1 MTKSSLA
8 NGKRK
13 IMLFALA
20 SVLCLALVVGIVCA
34 IPQSAKGEGSFE
46 SIESVT
52 LKTGAVVY
60 SNDDATTV
68 KGALNVV
75 GKIGDESLT
84 VPVED
89 FTVELPQ
96 SGLVAGESAEI
107 TVKLVGVD
115 SPAEVLTVDVAD
127 AEVGAVIS
135 AKKGYDLS
143 GDYYINA
150 DGYYAFTCGMT
161 AEQVESRLAIK
172 IVSKNPRVASV
183 YADFDGTSV
192 KWDGPVP
199 DFGVASSASDKV
211 VPVSLSV
218 TGVENIEDGTISGDV
233 VFAQSKTVGLQ
244 MLDGWSQPSD
254 ITPVT
259 EVASFA
265 PSLQGY
271 VVGVLNNGL
280 TGNTINVE
288 TDEGLSYSGLF
299 VGATAEALKCQENET
314 FTKVIEIPAQQSGI
328 SPLKLSLVVTYK
340 GFTGISTS
348 LSQSGFGAQIARS
361 EKINVG
367 DVYATLNF
375 ENEFGDTIETQLYL
389 KDIKVKEGEENPVK
403 AQYFEGAK
411 EVSSLTRQ
419 VTRIRLAYTAPN
431 GTTASRTYSGLQI
444 SPMTVSAPT
453 IKDTELTYS
462 DAGCSTEV
470 EGLLKDDPAYG
481 DDMIISSVSDGAEV
495 AADGKTINFSHGG
508 KFTVTVT
515 FKNITE
521 GRLSD
526 FVFQQGSGN
535 GEINSNDPTIV
546 TYTVNVLKAPITV
559 SLNGF
564 NSEYQY
570 GDSEPNYT
578 VHGEVKDSDTMKFDA
593 PKSNNLKSP
602 ALPLPEGY
610 VVPAEN
616 GKMADPPSFVLY
628 YTGTQLTYNAETKTD
643 DESDY
648 LSYDFPEKRGTY
660 SVHIITAETGWYDA
674 GILETP
680 YQFDIVERRLSLGD
694 ITIPSVKYERDKSY
708 TLDDVLKTVTVG
720 NLVNPDDK
728 NAVLDWAFESSTA
741 PQHAGEYNINFTI
754 KNKNYKWDG
763 TEDLTKQAVFKIE
776 ALTLGLNVTLSG
788 GSFVYGSVN
797 PDPQLT
803 RTCDG
808 VTVDSYYAI
817 VSSAKYYKVVDGTET
832 LMSGTDFNNWDVGNY
847 KVKYTTSVDT
857 DNGDKSGDYNLP
869 ETEATFAITPKQIQ
883 QVKLDK
889 TSSVYDGE
897 NQNFTLVNN
906 DGGDLDVNDL
916 VNGQTYAGILTVTL
930 NSAKLIADRTTAV
943 ATARMSYADCV
954 FTAIDAA
961 DYTYKVALNANYT
974 WGGTKNTETGLEE
987 ITLTIE
993 ITQAAVKIMWTSQ
1006 EPDDV
1011 AGDWDSKTIN
1021 YTYDGNAHYPVV
1033 SAQEGL
1039 TLNYHF
1045 AYSDGSQT
1053 VKIEKEDIKDA
1064 RTYWARVTGFTGE
1077 ALTGASYTLA
1087 VNYSCSATEQAPL
1100 DKSFVIVSQGL
1111 EIPEL
1116 IASEEVSGNL
1126 VTVVYNGL
1134 AVNFTKYIVDYA
1146 TKYMLGETPKITI
1159 TFDNST
1165 VSPKNVKGTNVT
1177 EGEYIVKVTPAGN
1190 FKWASGDETETKELF
1205 RLKITR
1211 LPVVISWIDNSFL
1224 NYVYNGKAQTVALG
1238 TNYTLNKQANDDID
1252 VTFTY
1257 SGDKITDGKA
1267 INAGDYTVT
1276 LNGVK
1281 GTAAN
1286 NYTVTGASNPTYS
1299 RWTVK
1304 PFKIAAPVFADNAEL
1319 TFNGGSQNKEFTLTD
1334 YRTSVTD
1341 FDWNGLLDVAISGA
1355 WNFDGVNKNH
1365 TNEYKQSS
1373 CFEIS
1378 REKATFT
1385 FTNAGVYTLTF
1396 SIKDQN
1402 NNRTNYAWEDGAITE
1417 LSFTVLRDTVK
1428 APDLLESRA
1437 MEWDKTITEFGNSIL
1452 SGNNVSGITYS
1463 VLYGN
1468 RKDGSVDPNSDQSAI
1483 DRNGGK
1489 GVIGQYY
1496 AQLTISGDNAWN
1508 YVWEVLPDGE
1518 DSNGNKIF
1526 VRGSYIEN
1534 ATAGPYSISYN
1545 AKFGAQVQLYYAITA
1560 GQVEITYQINNY
1572 TFGANGQN
1580 GSVTLD
1586 SVVQLMTDSS
1596 VIPSHNTPVINFYVK
1611 GTTGENRVAL
1621 SGNQLV
1627 NGLPWNVGVYDV
1639 EIVIAFTSAD
1649 YTQWNSSNLSLTVSA
1664 RPINVEWKFGDSS
1677 TLSTTYN
1684 GNEQN
1689 VTATITNIPK
1699 SGVDAIDNNVDV
1711 SLALTY
1717 KLNGTAATP
1726 KNAGVY
1732 VVEVSEITGADAGNY
1747 TLTDGSGLSCEFTI
1761 NKIEVTVNAT
1771 AVDDHIYG
1779 NVIKTDYGKLY
1790 TVSAGAFLTGE
1801 DKIKTKIMNNSV
1813 DYDPLKDPVGMYTV
1827 MPTWNGTLPTLNEG
1841 VYTIDAGN
1849 YLITVTTADFKV
1861 VARTI
1866 NVTFTEEGCTSVY
1879 NETVSL
1885 YVPVVNGK
1893 GMYTITNG
1901 EGNDDGDP
1909 LMGMSASAVFSL
1921 SAQLNGIEAS
1931 ATAPIG
1937 TYVVI
1942 GAGID
1947 GNFNVVFLNHDGSEN
1962 GKGKYVI
1969 TPAII
1974 TDISVVGHSGTY
1986 DATEHAMFTVSAKT
2000 VDNSDVVWSFQKK
2013 GESDWT
2019 EYTSQMVKYV
2029 ADTAEYLVKV
2039 TAANHKEEIY
2049 SVNVTVTKKE
2059 VTVQVNLSIQFGEAV
2074 PDTVNYL
2081 MSKADLKLAN
2091 YVFDGLYEGLDD
2103 VAGLTVV
2110 ADKLLYT
2117 VTGYEQGVTGVNDT
2131 KAVIRF
2137 NPEALTADNYTFA
2150 NLDGQLTVTQLVLE
2164 VLIKNATNVYR
2175 QQYKDVT
2182 FETEITLPK
2191 STYNASE
2198 EVTLTDTTLAHI
2210 NVVHSQ
2216 GYKGANIFTLKTAAF
2231 ADTNGATYTKNVGS
2245 YDITGAVNEG
2255 VTNYNA
2261 TFKGE
2266 ADGSNAGVHTIT
2278 PAQLTVQ
2285 PDIKGYQKAYDEKYH
2300 ELLYV
2305 LIDGNIEVDLK
2316 KFASATDGEKV
2327 LIQFYVKNLG
2337 KDEVFKDDSSANTW
2351 AGFTGVSSDN
2361 PTAIDVCRA
2370 AVYYRLYVESGNY
2383 EAYYGVRE
2391 AKISEGTNS
2400 FTNEDD
2406 LAIMGW
2412 TYGLYDAINN
2422 ENGFNAT
2429 ITDPVTAFNSVK
2441 ELDHANKLIVTLT
2454 RNGGA
2459 IEGLTGEY
2467 NTISALFDYMWNN
2480 GLFSVGD
2487 YVLTLTMD
2495 KTDNY
2500 GELTKDIAFTVA
2512 AKELVITAKDQ
2523 TVVYGNDFET
2533 GYTFDVAG
2541 LVKNST
2547 NGSVE
2552 TQEIAFAGMSTNFFT
2567 TAYAKGRVGGSV
2579 GNYAVSTT
2587 ANAIA
2592 SKGNYTFTYV
2602 TENKVLTVTPRPI
2615 TITIGNYSKMYNDT
2629 IGESKISHTLVG
2641 ELCEGDDDVYQIR
2654 TRAIVGYGMENLD
2667 GKTTNNVIV
2676 LGKDSYGRPNDFGAY
2691 PIYVIYG
2698 NDAKGQ
2704 NVQNPNYA
2712 ITVTGDYGKPLTG
2725 KYKDF
2730 YNNDVNVLVDGDLE
2744 KLVDSGAGK
2753 YIIDQANI
2761 SITKQEVYHLM
2772 PKDEAD
2778 LYNPNNTWEEVE
2790 IDGELYKQVT
2800 ENIYSGAQNVLN
2812 ALINNGDVEMKLTY
2826 LYSVNGNAGSY
2837 AETDDTAKVGY
2848 YNVLGVCSNDNYRS
2862 LAYSYSFRIT
2872 KATVTLTAQ
2881 PTTVQ
2886 YGTTLSGDPND
2897 ENARFGGFT
2906 YTYDKGA
2913 LLQSVYDEYINAHP
2927 VTYTTVGYTAKTAAG
2942 TDNVTIAPVCDGSDN
2957 VTVSPVSATLTVS
2970 KREVTVTV
2978 YGYGDNANKNDAGAY
2993 LAQCDYLG
3001 TAALTQAKLEE
3012 IYKANRSK
3020 FVSVED
3026 QGDSGDGLDALNV
3039 SFSLVGAFNVKV
3051 GGYGMSVTSGNSN
3064 YNVKFKTAA
3073 GEELTEIA
3081 SDSNDAPKFVIN
3093 KAKLTI
3099 YANAIVNN
3107 GVADG
3112 YSIIYGNNVT
3122 SVNWT
3127 YHVDG
3132 MQGSDNFATLLSAD
3146 GQTIEYSRTCGGKE
3160 FEAWKSTVGEEYE
3173 VVVKTLKDLDN
3184 YDLVNS
3190 QYKPAKLTIDKRT
3203 ISVATENQTFTW
3215 DGSNNGGAYGISHE
3229 AVLTYSDTLTAN
3241 NSAINNNINVTYR
3254 PKNTGVKYGTDPNS
3268 SYNQAA
3274 NAAPTRVGDYDVTVT
3289 LNDNNYKFENGSE
3302 TVIGFSVTQRE
3313 VSDVNLR
3320 WARPT
3325 VKWEDDESFSAANSV
3340 EEYLD
3345 YVMEVVLFTFT
3356 PYGSSGSRV
3365 ISSGNAETP
3374 NTYYFDGQKLSINA
3388 TERGRYEVRFKLR
3401 DSALWNYKLVS
3412 SNETLVVSAFV
3423 ISSASIDMTLTI
3435 ADWTYNTTPNAPQV
3449 TVNGATVGGVVFN
3462 YARVTDETNIADYYG
3477 NGENGKGQLSSI
3489 GTLPINP
3496 YTSINSI
3503 TFNAGYYVVMA
3514 TYSGAVTNDEGQDV
3528 ILTVDK
3534 YFVFRVHKA
3543 TVNMP
3548 TANVENYTFNGQEQP
3563 LAIEY
3568 LTNLVR
3574 ASYDGRTSIKD
3585 NGIDVFATDAKTYT
3599 VTFTLVDS
3607 ANYEWSEGGIEAYE
3621 LSWTI
3626 SKDETANSVSNIL
3639 TIGTK
3644 DFESTFGSVAV
3655 TGETVA
3661 NGYVSNVSRYY
3672 IAASE
3677 GMDFDTIN
3685 QWASDVEWISGLP
3698 ANVGN
3703 YFVKLVLNGNSN
3715 FSDKETFVKLEVLPY
3730 MIEVSA
3736 SGTITYGNGNWQAA
3750 VHYEDVTSP
3759 YGHRVMGT
3767 ATYSLV
3773 GDYGTLQAGGE
3784 YYVIA
3789 DHDENGVALG
3799 LTMSNNAGA
3808 NYVIK
3813 AVPGRLT
3820 VNKRDVT
3827 VTLGNTS
3834 SQYGR
3839 EIDWEDVDVSC
3850 GQDQLV
3856 NGDSLNLTL
3865 YVVDAENAV
3874 NVGGYIINATYDNDN
3889 YNVTINP
3896 GTYTI
3901 TARRITIE
3909 VDQGGGTYGGEIN
3922 PVTLTKVLDDENV
3935 DIKQFVESNNLN
3947 LDIYYVGLANDNTSY
3962 NSTVKPSK
3970 AGTYTATVRGSGNDN
3985 FVIIGEVSTSFVIN
3999 KKPLDGSLIT
4009 IANQTYTGNALTPV
4023 LNSDAFVAL
4032 YGDNLF
4038 EEVARSDEFVNASS
4052 YTVTLRIKDFAN
4064 YKWQSVEIVDRNYTF
4079 VIDKANNELT
4089 SDIVI
4094 TGWAYG
4100 EYSADSNLPSAT
4112 VKFGQSDVTFLY
4124 ADSINGTYT
4133 SGAPATG
4140 RVGDYWVKVSVP
4152 ADDNYNA
4159 YTSDPVKFAITKRAL
4174 VKPTLTIVTEGE
4186 SKNDTY
4192 TGEQLVTAV
4201 VGYDM
4206 ALMNLVYDDI
4216 NVNGGQIIAR
4226 ATNAGTYEIKLSIAD
4241 THNYCWQ
4248 GTSDN
4253 EITLTWTI
4261 APKAIAKPTE
4271 NTSKFI
4277 VNGKVLTYIPEGF
4290 DEETMTISG
4299 NETAYGGKFPV
4310 TIGLK
4315 DKSNYVWAE
4324 GGTDE
4329 FTLTWNVVGINTVFI
4344 IVASVLG
4351 GASAIALIA
4360 LGIQL
4365 IRDKRRRRLIDLAID
4380 ARSQAEAMKAPSK
4393 PQEQTDGK
4401 TDEKADGKKDEGGND

>member
-13 IMLFALA
+13 VMLFALA

-96 SGLVAGESAEI
+96 SGLAAGESAEI

-172 IVSKNPRVASV
+172 IVSKNPRVESV

-211 VPVSLSV
+211 VSVSLSV

-244 MLDGWSQPSD
+244 MLDGWSQPNN
-254 ITPVT
+254 ITPT
-259 EVASFA
+259 STIQSFIA
-265 PSLQGY
+265 SLQGY
-271 VVGVLNNGL
+271 VVAVLNNGL
-280 TGNTINVE
+280 SGSTINVE
-288 TDEGLSYSGLF
+288 TDLNYGGLY
-299 VGATAEALKCQENET
+299 VGATAAALESCSKGDT
-314 FTKVIEIPAQQSGI
+314 FYKTLEIPSAYSDV
-328 SPLKLSLVVTYK
+328 SPLIIKNLEVTYSEFVRI
-340 GFTGISTS
+340 GEEIQGDQLPPQT
-348 LSQSGFGAQIARS
+348 ARS
-361 EKINVG
+361 EKLQYGDLYLNV
-367 DVYATLNF
+367 YFKNERNTNTATR
-375 ENEFGDTIETQLYL
+375 LYL
-389 KDIKVKEGEENPVK
+389 KDLPVGEVTTTYYDESNNP
-403 AQYFEGAK
+403 E
-411 EVSSLTRQ
+411 SSLTRNVKVIVITYQ
-419 VTRIRLAYTAPN
+419 SDKGTATREFE
-431 GTTASRTYSGLQI
+431 GVQI

-495 AADGKTINFSHGG
+495 AADGKTISFNHGG

-546 TYTVNVLKAPITV
+546 TYTVNVLKAPITI

-578 VHGEVKDSDTMKFDA
+578 VRGEVKDSDSMKFDA

-602 ALPLPEGY
+602 ALPLPDGY
-610 VVPAEN
+610 VLPAEN
-616 GKMADPPSFVLY
+616 EKTLDAPSFVLY
-628 YTGTQLTYNAETKTD
+628 YTGTLAVAREDGTTD
-643 DESDY
+643 Y
-648 LSYDFPEKRGTY
+648 ASYDFPEKRGTY

-674 GILETP
+674 GVLETP

-694 ITIPSVKYERDKSY
+694 ITIPSVKYERGKSY
-708 TLDDVLKTVTVG
+708 TLDDVLQTVTVG

-728 NAVLDWAFESSTA
+728 NSVLDWAFESSTA
-741 PQHAGEYNINFTI
+741 PQHAGNYNINFKI

-788 GSFVYGSVN
+788 GSFVYGNVN

-803 RTCDG
+803 RTRDG

-817 VSSAKYYKVVDGTET
+817 VSDAKYYKVVDGTET
-832 LMSGTDFNNWDVGNY
+832 LMSGNDFNNWDVGNY

-857 DNGDKSGDYNLP
+857 DDSAGDYNLP
-869 ETEATFAITPKQIQ
+869 ETEAAFTITPKQIK
-883 QVKLDK
+883 QVKLDN
-889 TSSVYDGE
+889 TSSEYNNGDQHFALINSDG
-897 NQNFTLVNN
+897 NGLNAS
-906 DGGDLDVNDL
+906 DL

-930 NSAKLIADRTTAV
+930 DSAVLQADRTTAV
-943 ATARMSYADCV
+943 ATARMSYSDCV

-961 DYTYKVALNANYT
+961 DYTYKVALNSNYT

-987 ITLTIE
+987 ITLTFE
-993 ITQAAVKIMWTSQ
+993 ITQAPIEIKWAEK
-1006 EPDDV
+1006 D
-1011 AGDWDSKTIN
+1011 GDPSEDWNNAIN
-1021 YTYDGNAHYPVV
+1021 YTYDGNAHYPVL

-1039 TLNYHF
+1039 TLSYHF

-1064 RTYWARVTGFTGE
+1064 KTYWVRVTGFTGE

-1111 EIPEL
+1111 DIPAL
-1116 IASEEVSGNL
+1116 IASGEVSGNL

-1134 AVNFTKYIVDYA
+1134 AVDFTSFIDDYSNKY
-1146 TKYMLGETPKITI
+1146 LLNGTPKITI
-1159 TFDNST
+1159 KFDGSA
-1165 VSPKNVKGTNVT
+1165 VSPKNVKGTDET
-1177 EGEYIVKVTPAGN
+1177 EGEYTVTVTPAGN
-1190 FKWASGDETETKELF
+1190 FKWASGDETETKALF

-1211 LPVVISWIDNSFL
+1211 LPIVISWDDNSFA

-1238 TNYTLNKQANDDID
+1238 TNYTLNKQADDDID

-1257 SGDKITDGKA
+1257 SGDKITDGEA

-1276 LNGVK
+1276 LNGVT

-1286 NYTVTGASNPTYS
+1286 NYTVTNAQNTTHSLEIS
-1299 RWTVK
+1299 
-1304 PFKIAAPVFADNAEL
+1304 PFKIAAPVFADNVQL
-1319 TFNGGSQNKEFTLTD
+1319 TFNGNRQNKEFTLTD
-1334 YRTSVTD
+1334 YSTSVTG
-1341 FDWNGLLDVAISGA
+1341 FDWNGLLGIAISGD
-1355 WNFDGVNKNH
+1355 WNFDGVNKVHNI
-1365 TNEYKQSS
+1365 TYEQGS

-1378 REKATFT
+1378 RKLATFT
-1385 FTNAGVYTLTF
+1385 FTNAGTYSFTF
-1396 SIKDQN
+1396 SIVNSYSGPN
-1402 NNRTNYAWEDGAITE
+1402 NVTNYVWEDGAITE
-1417 LSFTVLRDTVK
+1417 LSFTVQRATVK

-1437 MEWDKTITEFGNSIL
+1437 MEWDKTITELGDSIL
-1452 SGNNVSGITYS
+1452 SGNNVRGITYT
-1463 VLYGN
+1463 VLYGTRLSETLVTDTVQAN
-1468 RKDGSVDPNSDQSAI
+1468 I
-1483 DRNGGK
+1483 DRNSEGK
-1489 GVIGQYY
+1489 GKQGQYF
-1496 AQLTISGDNAWN
+1496 AQLTISGANAWN
-1508 YVWEVLPDGE
+1508 YVWEVLPDGQ
-1518 DSNGNKIF
+1518 DSSGNKIF
-1526 VRGSYIEN
+1526 LGGTYIEG
-1534 ATAGPYSISYN
+1534 ATVPYSSSYN
-1545 AKFGAQVQLYYAITA
+1545 DDCGAQVQLFYAITA
-1560 GQVEITYQINNY
+1560 GQVEIAYQINNY
-1572 TFGANGQN
+1572 TFGANG
-1580 GSVTLD
+1580 VTKEAVLD
-1586 SVVQLMTDSS
+1586 EVVKMTTTDG
-1596 VIPSHNTPVINFYVK
+1596 IPTIASTVINFYVS
-1611 GTTGENRVAL
+1611 GTTDTNRVAL

-1627 NGLPWNVGVYDV
+1627 NSLPWNKGVYDV
-1639 EIVIAFTSAD
+1639 EIVITFAESDKYTNWTSSGLGL
-1649 YTQWNSSNLSLTVSA
+1649 TLTVSA

-1684 GNEQN
+1684 GTEQN

-1699 SGVDAIDNNVDV
+1699 SGVDAIDNNVDA

-1717 KLNGTAATP
+1717 KLNGAAATP

-1732 VVEVSEITGADAGNY
+1732 AVEVSEITGADAGNY

-1761 NKIEVTVNAT
+1761 NKIEVTVDAT
-1771 AVDDHIYG
+1771 AVNDHIYG
-1779 NVIKTDYGKLY
+1779 NVIKEAYGQLY

-1801 DKIKTKIMNNSV
+1801 DKIITKIMNNGV
-1813 DYDPLKDPVGMYTV
+1813 DYDPRKDPVGTYTV
-1827 MPTWNGTLPTLNEG
+1827 MPTWNGTLPTLSDG
-1841 VYTIDAGN
+1841 VYTIDADN

-1861 VARTI
+1861 VARTVTVSFKGSNAASVYGSKQNVDLYNPAVY
-1866 NVTFTEEGCTSVY
+1866 NVTWTADGDTWNVGNDKRENVFTLTSGATADYAAAGTYYVTLNVVANNNYIVKVGESTVTDSVKLGEFTITEANITIKKVEGYNGVY
-1879 NETVSL
+1879 DGNLHDMFVLDAT
-1885 YVPVVNGK
+1885 PVNGQELTWYYQVA
-1893 GMYTITNG
+1893 GDTLNV
-1901 EGNDDGDP
+1901 DG
-1909 LMGMSASAVFSL
+1909 A
-1921 SAQLNGIEAS
+1921 
-1931 ATAPIG
+1931 
-1937 TYVVI
+1937 
-1942 GAGID
+1942 
-1947 GNFNVVFLNHDGSEN
+1947 
-1962 GKGKYVI
+1962 
-1969 TPAII
+1969 
-1974 TDISVVGHSGTY
+1974 
-1986 DATEHAMFTVSAKT
+1986 
-2000 VDNSDVVWSFQKK
+2000 
-2013 GESDWT
+2013 WT
-2019 EYTSQMVKYV
+2019 EYTSQQIKNVKDSGTY
-2029 ADTAEYLVKV
+2029 YIKV
-2039 TAANHKEEIY
+2039 EAPNHNPAYYNVDGGK
-2049 SVNVTVTKKE
+2049 VNVTVTKKE
-2059 VTVQVNLSIQFGEAV
+2059 VTVQVNLSIQFGEAA
-2074 PDTVNYL
+2074 PDTVKYL

-2091 YVFDGLYEGLDD
+2091 YVFGANGLCEGLDD
-2103 VAGLTVV
+2103 VDGLTVV

-2137 NPEALTADNYTFA
+2137 NPDALTADNYTFA

-2175 QQYKDVT
+2175 QTYGDVT

-2191 STYNASE
+2191 STYNVSE
-2198 EVTLTDTTLAHI
+2198 EVTLTGTTLAHI
-2210 NVVHSQ
+2210 NAVHSQ

-2305 LIDGNIEVDLK
+2305 LIDGNIEVALD
-2316 KFASATDGEKV
+2316 KFAQTTDGEKV

-2337 KDEVFKDDSSANTW
+2337 KGEVFEDNSSADTW
-2351 AGFTGVSSDN
+2351 AGFTGVSGVN
-2361 PTAIDVCRA
+2361 PTAIDVCHA

-2383 EAYYGVRE
+2383 ESYYGARE
-2391 AKISEGTNS
+2391 ARISEGTNS
-2400 FTNEDD
+2400 FTNETALNID
-2406 LAIMGW
+2406 GW

-2429 ITDPVTAFNSVK
+2429 ITDPVTAFNSIT
-2441 ELDHANKLIVTLT
+2441 EQDHANTLKVTLT

-2480 GLFSVGD
+2480 GLFSVGN

-2552 TQEIAFAGMSTNFFT
+2552 TQEIAFAGMNTNFFT

-2579 GNYAVSTT
+2579 GNYAISTT

-2592 SKGNYTFTYV
+2592 NKGNYTFKYV
-2602 TENKVLTVTPRPI
+2602 VENDDRTPKVLTVTPREVTV
-2615 TITIGNYSKMYNDT
+2615 TIDDYTNIYNDDEANLAT
-2629 IGESKISHTLVG
+2629 ELKFNVANGSLGFADGDSEVIVLRTL
-2641 ELCEGDDDVYQIR
+2641 
-2654 TRAIVGYGMENLD
+2654 AIAGFGIEASALSAR
-2667 GKTTNNVIV
+2667 TNNVIV
-2676 LGKDSYGRPNDFGAY
+2676 ASRNAYGQAQNLSAYPVYAVFGANAKGEGKTDY
-2691 PIYVIYG
+2691 NYVIKFSGCSYT
-2698 NDAKGQ
+2698 NALENYQSACDAGKT
-2704 NVQNPNYA
+2704 
-2712 ITVTGDYGKPLTG
+2712 ITVIAEGDTPIAG
-2725 KYKDF
+2725 
-2730 YNNDVNVLVDGDLE
+2730 
-2744 KLVDSGAGK
+2744 GAGSYK
-2753 YIIDQANI
+2753 IERATIG
-2761 SITKQEVYHLM
+2761 ITYDGVHHM
-2772 PKDEAD
+2772 
-2778 LYNPNNTWEEVE
+2778 
-2790 IDGELYKQVT
+2790 DGEEEINGRV
-2800 ENIYSGAQNVLN
+2800 YSGAVNYYK
-2812 ALINNGDVEMKLTY
+2812 ATTTDS
-2826 LYSVNGNAGSY
+2826 SVQMTFKYGYNKTERGNYVDIDADQVVNAG
-2837 AETDDTAKVGY
+2837 Y
-2848 YNVLGVCSNDNYRS
+2848 YIAYGRLTSDNYYDS
-2862 LAYSYSFRIT
+2862 NANQLFEIT
-2872 KATVTLTAQ
+2872 KATVTLTAE
-2881 PTTVQ
+2881 PTSVQ
-2886 YGTTLSGDPND
+2886 YGTTLSGNPKD

-2913 LLQSVYDEYINAHP
+2913 LLQSVYDEYVDAHP

-2942 TDNVTIAPVCDGSDN
+2942 TDNVTIVPVCESSDN
-2957 VTVSPVSATLTVS
+2957 ITISPVSAALTVS

-3012 IYKANRSK
+3012 VYKANWSK

-3026 QGDSGDGLDALNV
+3026 QGDSGDGLDALKI
-3039 SFSLVGAFNVKV
+3039 SFSLVNAFNANAD
-3051 GGYGMSVTSGNSN
+3051 GYGMSVTSGNSN
-3064 YNVKFKTAA
+3064 YSVKFKTAA
-3073 GEELTEIA
+3073 GEELTEIE

-3107 GVADG
+3107 GVADR

-3127 YHVDG
+3127 YYVDG

-3173 VVVKTLKDLDN
+3173 VVVKTLNDLDN

-3190 QYKPAKLTIDKRT
+3190 QYKPAKLTIEKRT

-3241 NSAINNNINVTYR
+3241 NSAINNNINVVYR
-3254 PKNTGVKYGTDPNS
+3254 PKNTGVKYSTVANS

-3289 LNDNNYKFENGSE
+3289 LYDNNYKFENGSE
-3302 TVIGFSVTQRE
+3302 TVIKFSVTQRE
-3313 VSDVNLR
+3313 VNELNLR
-3320 WARPT
+3320 WNSST
-3325 VKWEDDESFSAANSV
+3325 VSWNDGENFSAANSI
-3340 EEYLD
+3340 EKYLD

-3374 NTYYFDGQKLSINA
+3374 NTYYFDGQKLTINA

-3401 DSALWNYKLVS
+3401 DSALWNYKLIS

-3423 ISSASIDMTLTI
+3423 ISSSTLDMTLEI

-3449 TVNGATVGGVVFN
+3449 TVNGASVSGVEFS
-3462 YARVTDETNIADYYG
+3462 YARVTDVTNIADYYG

-3489 GTLPINP
+3489 GTLPISS
-3496 YTSINSI
+3496 YTSINAI
-3503 TFNAGYYVVMA
+3503 TFNAGYYVVRA
-3514 TYSGAVTNDEGQDV
+3514 TYWG
-3528 ILTVDK
+3528 TVADSSDLVSVVE
-3534 YFVFRVHKA
+3534 YFVFKVEKA
-3543 TVNMP
+3543 IVNMP
-3548 TANVENYTFNGQEQP
+3548 TAEVENYTFNGQEQS

-3574 ASYDGRTSIKD
+3574 ASYDGRTSIND

-3626 SKDETANSVSNIL
+3626 SKDESPNSDSNIL

-3661 NGYVSNVSRYY
+3661 DGYVSNVSRYY
-3672 IAASE
+3672 VAASE
-3677 GMDFDTIN
+3677 NMDFDTID
-3685 QWASDVEWISGLP
+3685 QWASDVEWINGLP

-3715 FSDKETFVKLEVLPY
+3715 FSDKETYVKLEVVPY
-3730 MIEVSA
+3730 VIEVSA

-3750 VHYEDVTSP
+3750 VRYEDVTSP
-3759 YGHRVMGT
+3759 YGHRVTGT

-3813 AVPGRLT
+3813 AVQGRLT

-3827 VTLGNTS
+3827 VTLGNAS

-3839 EIDWEDVDVSC
+3839 AIDLTDVSVVY
-3850 GQDQLV
+3850 GQGQLV
-3856 NGDSLNLTL
+3856 AGDSLNLTP
-3865 YVVDAENAV
+3865 YVVDVENAV

-3909 VDQGGGTYGGEIN
+3909 VVQGGGTYGGEIN
-3922 PVTLTKVLDDENV
+3922 PVNLTKVLDDQNV
-3935 DIKQFVESNNLN
+3935 DIKAFVESNNLV

-3970 AGTYTATVRGSGNDN
+3970 AGTYTATVRGSDNDN

-4009 IANQTYTGNALTPV
+4009 IANQTYTGSALTPV
-4023 LNSDAFVAL
+4023 LNSDEFVAL

-4038 EEVARSDEFVNASS
+4038 EEVVRSGEFVNAGS

-4064 YKWQSVEIVDRNYTF
+4064 YKWQSVEIFDRNYTF

-4089 SDIVI
+4089 SDII
-4094 TGWAYG
+4094 IAGWAYG
-4100 EYSADSNLPSAT
+4100 EYSVDSNLPSAT
-4112 VKFGQSDVTFLY
+4112 VKFGQSNVTFLY
-4124 ADSINGTYT
+4124 SDSINGTYT

-4140 RVGDYWVKVSVP
+4140 KVGDYWVKVSVP
-4152 ADDNYNA
+4152 VDDNYNA

-4174 VKPTLTIVTEGE
+4174 VKPTLTIITEGE
-4186 SKNDTY
+4186 GKNDTY
-4192 TGEQLVTAV
+4192 TGEQLVTAI

-4226 ATNAGTYEIKLSIAD
+4226 ATNAGIYEIKLSIAD

-4248 GTSDN
+4248 GESES
-4253 EITLTWTI
+4253 EITLIWTI

-4299 NETAYGGKFPV
+4299 NETAYGGNFPV

-4351 GASAIALIA
+4351 GASAIALIT

-4401 TDEKADGKKDEGGND
+4401 ADEKKDEGGND

>member
-13 IMLFALA
+13 VMLFALV
-20 SVLCLALVVGIVCA
+20 SVLCLALVVGVVCA

-96 SGLVAGESAEI
+96 SGLAAGESAEI

-172 IVSKNPRVASV
+172 IVSKNPRVESV

-211 VPVSLSV
+211 VSVSLSV
-218 TGVENIEDGTISGDV
+218 TGVENVEDGTISGDV

-244 MLDGWSQPSD
+244 MLDGWSQPNN
-254 ITPVT
+254 ITPT
-259 EVASFA
+259 STIQSFIA
-265 PSLQGY
+265 SLQGY
-271 VVGVLNNGL
+271 VVAVLNNGL
-280 TGNTINVE
+280 SGSTINVE
-288 TDEGLSYSGLF
+288 TDLNYGGLY
-299 VGATAEALKCQENET
+299 VGATAAALESCSKGDT
-314 FTKVIEIPAQQSGI
+314 FYKTLEIPSAYSDV
-328 SPLKLSLVVTYK
+328 SPLIIKNLEVTYSEFVRI
-340 GFTGISTS
+340 GEEIQGDQLPPQT
-348 LSQSGFGAQIARS
+348 ARS
-361 EKINVG
+361 EKLQYGDLYLNV
-367 DVYATLNF
+367 YFKNERNTNTATR
-375 ENEFGDTIETQLYL
+375 LYL
-389 KDIKVKEGEENPVK
+389 KDLPVGEVTTTYYDESNNP
-403 AQYFEGAK
+403 E
-411 EVSSLTRQ
+411 SSLTRNVKVIVITYQ
-419 VTRIRLAYTAPN
+419 SDKGTATREFE
-431 GTTASRTYSGLQI
+431 GVQI

-578 VHGEVKDSDTMKFDA
+578 VRGEVKDSDSMKFDA

-602 ALPLPEGY
+602 ALPLPDGY
-610 VVPAEN
+610 VLPAEN
-616 GKMADPPSFVLY
+616 EKTSDAPSFVLY
-628 YTGTQLTYNAETKTD
+628 YTGTLAVADEDGNTD
-643 DESDY
+643 Y
-648 LSYDFPEKRGTY
+648 ASYDFPKKRGTY

-674 GILETP
+674 GVLETP

-694 ITIPSVKYERDKSY
+694 ITIPSVKYVRNKSY
-708 TLDDVLKTVTVG
+708 TLDDVLQTVTVG
-720 NLVNPDDK
+720 NLVDPDDK
-728 NAVLDWAFESSTA
+728 NGVLDWAFESSTA
-741 PQHAGEYNINFTI
+741 PQHAGNYNINFKI

-788 GSFVYGSVN
+788 GSFVYGNVN

-803 RTCDG
+803 RTRDG

-817 VSSAKYYKVVDGTET
+817 VSDAKYYKVVDGTET
-832 LMSGTDFNNWDVGNY
+832 LMSGNDFNNWDVGNY

-857 DNGDKSGDYNLP
+857 DDSAGDYNLP
-869 ETEATFAITPKQIQ
+869 ETEAAFTITPKQIK
-883 QVKLDK
+883 QVKLDN
-889 TSSVYDGE
+889 TSSEYNNGDQHFALINSDG
-897 NQNFTLVNN
+897 NGLNAS
-906 DGGDLDVNDL
+906 DL

-930 NSAKLIADRTTAV
+930 DSAVLQADRTTAV
-943 ATARMSYADCV
+943 ATARMSYSDCV

-961 DYTYKVALNANYT
+961 DYTYKVALNSNYT
-974 WGGTKNTETGLEE
+974 WGGTKNTATGLEE
-987 ITLTIE
+987 ITLTFE

-1039 TLNYHF
+1039 TLNYYF
-1045 AYSDGSQT
+1045 MYTDSSNT
-1053 VKIEKEDIKDA
+1053 SVKVPVGEAATKIIDA
-1064 RTYWARVTGFTGE
+1064 RTYWAKVTGFTGE

-1087 VNYSCSATEQAPL
+1087 VNYFCSATEQAPL

-1116 IASEEVSGNL
+1116 IASGEVSGNL

-1134 AVNFTKYIVDYA
+1134 AVDFTEYIVDYA

-1159 TFDNST
+1159 KFDNST
-1165 VSPKNVKGTNVT
+1165 VSPKNVNGTDET
-1177 EGEYIVKVTPAGN
+1177 EGEYTVTVTPAGN
-1190 FKWASGDETETKELF
+1190 FKWASGDETETKALF

-1211 LPVVISWIDNSFL
+1211 LPIVISWIDNSFL

-1257 SGDKITDGKA
+1257 KDKNGNYGDA
-1267 INAGDYTVT
+1267 INAGTYTVT
-1276 LNGVK
+1276 LLGVTDDT

-1286 NYTVTGASNPTYS
+1286 NYTVTNAQNTTHSLEIS
-1299 RWTVK
+1299 
-1304 PFKIAAPVFADNAEL
+1304 PFKIAAPVFEDNAEL
-1319 TFNGGSQNKEFTLTD
+1319 KFNGGKQIKNLTLTD
-1334 YRTSVTD
+1334 YSTSVTG

-1365 TNEYKQSS
+1365 TNEYKQGS

-1378 REKATFT
+1378 RKLATFT
-1385 FTNAGVYTLTF
+1385 FTNAGTYSFTF
-1396 SIKDQN
+1396 SIVNSYSGPN
-1402 NNRTNYAWEDGAITE
+1402 NVTNYVWEDGAITE
-1417 LSFTVLRDTVK
+1417 LSFTVQRATVK

-1437 MEWDKTITEFGNSIL
+1437 MEWDKTITELGDSIL
-1452 SGNNVSGITYS
+1452 SGNNVSGITYT
-1463 VLYGN
+1463 VLYGTRLSETLVTDTVQAN
-1468 RKDGSVDPNSDQSAI
+1468 I
-1483 DRNGGK
+1483 DRNSEGK
-1489 GVIGQYY
+1489 GKQGQYF
-1496 AQLTISGDNAWN
+1496 AQLTISGANAWN
-1508 YVWEVLPDGE
+1508 YVWEVLPDGQ
-1518 DSNGNKIF
+1518 DSSGNKIF
-1526 VRGSYIEN
+1526 LGGTYIEG
-1534 ATAGPYSISYN
+1534 ATVPYSISYN
-1545 AKFGAQVQLYYAITA
+1545 DDCGAQVQLFYAITA
-1560 GQVEITYQINNY
+1560 GQVEIAYQINNY
-1572 TFGANGQN
+1572 KFGDNG
-1580 GSVTLD
+1580 VTKEAVLD
-1586 SVVQLMTDSS
+1586 EVVKMTTTDG
-1596 VIPSHNTPVINFYVK
+1596 IPTIASTVINFYVS
-1611 GTTGENRVAL
+1611 GTTDTNRVAL

-1627 NGLPWNVGVYDV
+1627 NSLPWNKGVYDV
-1639 EIVIAFTSAD
+1639 EIVITFAESDKYTNWTSSGLGL
-1649 YTQWNSSNLSLTVSA
+1649 TLTVSA

-1684 GNEQN
+1684 GTEQN

-1699 SGVDAIDNNVDV
+1699 SGVDAIDNNVDA

-1717 KLNGTAATP
+1717 KLNGAAATP

-1732 VVEVSEITGADAGNY
+1732 AVEVSEITGADAGNY

-1771 AVDDHIYG
+1771 PVNDHIYG
-1779 NVIKTDYGKLY
+1779 NVIKTAYGQLY
-1790 TVSAGAFLTGE
+1790 TVSAGAFLEGE
-1801 DKIKTKIMNNSV
+1801 NKIVTQIRNGANA
-1813 DYDPLKDPVGMYTV
+1813 YDPRKDPVGTYTV

-1861 VARTI
+1861 VART
-1866 NVTFTEEGCTSVY
+1866 VTVSFEGSNAASVY
-1879 NETVSL
+1879 GSKQKVDL
-1885 YVPVVNGK
+1885 YTPAVYSVAC
-1893 GMYTITNG
+1893 TAD
-1901 EGNDDGDP
+1901 GNWYVGSDTR
-1909 LMGMSASAVFSL
+1909 ANVFTLTS
-1921 SAQLNGIEAS
+1921 G
-1931 ATAPIG
+1931 ATAD
-1937 TYVVI
+1937 Y
-1942 GAGID
+1942 A
-1947 GNFNVVFLNHDGSEN
+1947 
-1962 GKGKYVI
+1962 
-1969 TPAII
+1969 AA
-1974 TDISVVGHSGTY
+1974 GTY
-1986 DATEHAMFTVSAKT
+1986 DVTLNVVANNNYIVKVGEETVTTSVKLGEFTITKATITIDSVTGYNGVYDGNLHDMFVLDATPVNGQELTWYYQVAGDT
-2000 VDNSDVVWSFQKK
+2000 LNVD
-2013 GESDWT
+2013 GAWT
-2019 EYTSQMVKYV
+2019 EYTNQQIKNVKDSGTY
-2029 ADTAEYLVKV
+2029 YIKV
-2039 TAANHKEEIY
+2039 EAPNHNPAYYNVDGGK
-2049 SVNVTVTKKE
+2049 VNVTVTKKE
-2059 VTVQVNLSIQFGEAV
+2059 VTVQVNLSIQFGEAA
-2074 PDTVNYL
+2074 PDTVKYL

-2110 ADKLLYT
+2110 AGQKLYS
-2117 VTGYEQGVTGVNDT
+2117 VTGYTQGTTSVGEYPT
-2131 KAVIRF
+2131 AIAF
-2137 NPEALTADNYTFA
+2137 NPDALTADNYTFA

-2164 VLIKNATNVYR
+2164 VLIKNSTNVYC
-2175 QQYKDVT
+2175 QQYKDVK
-2182 FETEITLPK
+2182 FVTEITLPK

-2210 NVVHSQ
+2210 NVVHSSQ
-2216 GYKGANIFTLKTAAF
+2216 GYKGANIFTLSTAAF
-2231 ADTNGATYTKNVGS
+2231 ADTNVDTYTKNVGD
-2245 YDITGAVNEG
+2245 YDITGTVNDPDG
-2255 VTNYNA
+2255 NYNA

-2266 ADGSNAGVHTIT
+2266 ADGSNTGVHTIT

-2285 PDIKGYQKAYDEKYH
+2285 SDIKGYQKAYDEKYH

-2305 LIDGNIEVDLK
+2305 LIDGNIEVALD
-2316 KFASATDGEKV
+2316 KFAQTTDGEKV

-2337 KDEVFKDDSSANTW
+2337 KDEGFVDNSSANTW

-2361 PTAIDVCRA
+2361 PTAIDVCHA

-2412 TYGLYDAINN
+2412 TYGLYDATDN

-2500 GELTKDIAFTVA
+2500 GELTKDVTFTVA

-2541 LVKNST
+2541 LVVNKT
-2547 NGSVE
+2547 DGELE
-2552 TQEIAFAGMSTNFFT
+2552 TREIAFAGMSTDFFT

-2579 GNYAVSTT
+2579 GNYAISTT

-2592 SKGNYTFTYV
+2592 NKGNYTFKYV
-2602 TENKVLTVTPRPI
+2602 VENDDRTPKVLTVTPREVTV
-2615 TITIGNYSKMYNDT
+2615 TIDDYTNIYNDDEANLAT
-2629 IGESKISHTLVG
+2629 ELKFNVANGSLGFADGDSEVIVLRTL
-2641 ELCEGDDDVYQIR
+2641 
-2654 TRAIVGYGMENLD
+2654 AIAGFGIEASALSAR
-2667 GKTTNNVIV
+2667 TNNVIV
-2676 LGKDSYGRPNDFGAY
+2676 ASRNAYGQAQNLSAYPVYAVFGANAKGEGKTDY
-2691 PIYVIYG
+2691 NYVIKFSGCSYT
-2698 NDAKGQ
+2698 NALENYQSACDAGKT
-2704 NVQNPNYA
+2704 
-2712 ITVTGDYGKPLTG
+2712 ITVIAEGDTPIAG
-2725 KYKDF
+2725 
-2730 YNNDVNVLVDGDLE
+2730 
-2744 KLVDSGAGK
+2744 GAGSYK
-2753 YIIDQANI
+2753 IERATIG
-2761 SITKQEVYHLM
+2761 ITYDGVHHM
-2772 PKDEAD
+2772 
-2778 LYNPNNTWEEVE
+2778 
-2790 IDGELYKQVT
+2790 DGEEEINGRV
-2800 ENIYSGAQNVLN
+2800 YSGAVNYYK
-2812 ALINNGDVEMKLTY
+2812 ATTTDS
-2826 LYSVNGNAGSY
+2826 SVQMTFKYGYNKTERGNYVDIDADQVINAG
-2837 AETDDTAKVGY
+2837 Y
-2848 YNVLGVCSNDNYRS
+2848 YIAYGRLTSDNYYDS
-2862 LAYSYSFRIT
+2862 NANQLFEIT
-2872 KATVTLTAQ
+2872 KATVTLTAE

-2886 YGTTLSGDPND
+2886 YGTVLSGDPTK

-2942 TDNVTIAPVCDGSDN
+2942 TDNVTIAPVCAGSDN
-2957 VTVSPVSATLTVS
+2957 VTVSPVSATLTVG

-3190 QYKPAKLTIDKRT
+3190 QYKPAKLTIEKRT

-3254 PKNTGVKYGTDPNS
+3254 PNNTGVKYRTDPNS

-3449 TVNGATVGGVVFN
+3449 TVNGATVSGVVFN

-3626 SKDETANSVSNIL
+3626 SKDETANSDSNIL

-3672 IAASE
+3672 VAASE

-4023 LNSDAFVAL
+4023 LNSDEFVAL

-4038 EEVARSDEFVNASS
+4038 EEVVRSDEFVNASS

-4159 YTSDPVKFAITKRAL
+4159 YTSEPVKFAITKRAL
-4174 VKPTLTIVTEGE
+4174 VKPTLTIITEGE
-4186 SKNDTY
+4186 GKNDTY

-4216 NVNGGQIIAR
+4216 NVNGGHIIAR

-4277 VNGKVLTYIPEGF
+4277 VNGKMLTYIPEGF

-4299 NETAYGGKFPV
+4299 NETAYGGNFPV